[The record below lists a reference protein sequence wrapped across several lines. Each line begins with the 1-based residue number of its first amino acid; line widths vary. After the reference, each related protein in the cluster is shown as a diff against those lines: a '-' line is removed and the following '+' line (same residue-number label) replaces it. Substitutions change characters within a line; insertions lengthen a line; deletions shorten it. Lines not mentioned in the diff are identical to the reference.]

1 MTARKFAVALVAVFA
16 FAVAGMATVSAETI
30 EVVGSANGCASAFAE
45 LSADDGTPYSS
56 ITVSCPRPPVQVAR
70 R

>member
-1 MTARKFAVALVAVFA
+1 MTARKFAVALVAGFA
-16 FAVAGMATVSAETI
+16 FAVAGIATVSAETI
-30 EVVGSANGCASAFAE
+30 EIVGSANGCATAFAE